1 MRMLWYNLSMKKVKR
16 FLKKSYIIT
25 LREIKETKEMVR
37 IYRQKERGLYEQ
49 ANKQLLDLVK
59 IVFLFP
65 VMILPGSAVIL
76 TVLEIVARF
85 FKMTIFPTKQHL
97 RRKTP

>member
-1 MRMLWYNLSMKKVKR
+1 MKKAKR
-16 FLKKSYIIT
+16 FLKKSYITT

-37 IYRQKERGLYEQ
+37 IYRQKERSLYSE
-49 ANKQLLDLVK
+49 ANRQLLDLFK
-59 IVFLFP
+59 ILLLFP

-76 TVLEIVARF
+76 TFLEIVARF
-85 FKMTIFPTKQHL
+85 FKLSIFPTKQHL